1 MLAAFTGPKVLLKV
15 RNPLSL
21 CSIEYRNK
29 RFFPDV
35 QEGELA
41 IDINCSTEVNS
52 SVLRVFLYFKN
63 VFIFFKI
70 IFFDIFILF

>member
-52 SVLRVFLYFKN
+52 SVLYIFLYFK
-63 VFIFFKI
+63 IFL
-70 IFFDIFILF
+70 FFLKN

>member
-52 SVLRVFLYFKN
+52 SVLHIFLYFK
-63 VFIFFKI
+63 FFLFFKKN
-70 IFFDIFILF
+70 